1 MSRAARSGQV
11 FDRTKAEAISPGKRP
26 PLQKQITLPYI
37 RPCGVTMVEPK
48 GKAKDFEATT
58 FGDGVEPRH
67 GGQTKT
73 GQRKTSRPL
82 EPSLP
87 LYLVLRSSRARGAW
101 SLKRPTTEAR
111 VKETLVTLAKRH
123 KIKIFEFVNGG
134 DQLHLLV
141 RAQSRPGFQAFLRAF
156 AGLTA
161 RAVTGAKKG
170 KPAGKFWDAL
180 TFSRV
185 VAWGEEFDRISGWL
199 GKGDLDVLSALSE
212 VPRKRARA
220 R

>member
-1 MSRAARSGQV
+1 M
-11 FDRTKAEAISPGKRP
+11 AEPR
-26 PLQKQITLPYI
+26 
-37 RPCGVTMVEPK
+37 
-48 GKAKDFEATT
+48 GKAKAGEST
-58 FGDGVEPRH
+58 FGQGVEPRH
-67 GGQTKT
+67 GGGIKV

-87 LYLVLRSSRARGAW
+87 LYLVLRSSRAKGSW
-101 SLKRPTTEAR
+101 SLKRPATEAR
-111 VKETLVTLAKRH
+111 VKETLSTLATRH

-134 DQLHLLV
+134 DQLHLLM
-141 RAQSRPGFQAFLRAF
+141 RAKTRPGFQAFLRSF

-170 KPAGKFWDAL
+170 KPAGKFWDGL

-185 VAWGEEFDRISGWL
+185 VAWGAEFDRVSGCL
-199 GKGDLDVLSALSE
+199 ASGDLVGLGAFSE
-212 VPRKRARA
+212 GIKRRARA

>member
-1 MSRAARSGQV
+1 
-11 FDRTKAEAISPGKRP
+11 
-26 PLQKQITLPYI
+26 
-37 RPCGVTMVEPK
+37 MVEPK
-48 GKAKDFEATT
+48 GKAKVLVATT
-58 FGDGVEPRH
+58 FGEGVEPRH

-87 LYLVLRSSRARGAW
+87 LYLVLRSSRARGNW
-101 SLKRPTTEAR
+101 SLKRPATETR
-111 VKETLVTLAKRH
+111 VKETLRTLAQRH
-123 KIKIFEFVNGG
+123 KIKVFEFVNGG
-134 DQLHLLV
+134 DQLHLLM
-141 RAQSRPGFQAFLRAF
+141 RAKSRPGFQAFLRAF

-170 KPAGKFWDAL
+170 KPAGKFWDGL

-185 VAWGEEFDRISGWL
+185 VAWGEEFDRVSSCL
-199 GKGDLDVLSALSE
+199 ADRDLEALAALSE
-212 VPRKRARA
+212 LPKKRARA

>member
-1 MSRAARSGQV
+1 MGGPIWPSFRG
-11 FDRTKAEAISPGKRP
+11 P
-26 PLQKQITLPYI
+26 PLQNQITLPYI
-37 RPCGVTMVEPK
+37 RACGVNMVEPK
-48 GKAKDFEATT
+48 GSGKVFASTT
-58 FGDGVEPRH
+58 FGAGVEPRH
-67 GGQTKT
+67 GGQTKA

-87 LYLVLRSSRARGAW
+87 LYLVLRSSRARASW
-101 SLKRPTTEAR
+101 SLKRPATEAR
-111 VKETLVTLAKRH
+111 VKQTLQTLAQRH
-123 KIKIFEFVNGG
+123 KIKVFEFVNGG

-185 VAWGEEFDRISGWL
+185 VAWGEEFDRISACLAGA
-199 GKGDLDVLSALSE
+199 DLDALTALSD
-212 VPRKRARA
+212 VPRKRSRA

>member
-1 MSRAARSGQV
+1 
-11 FDRTKAEAISPGKRP
+11 
-26 PLQKQITLPYI
+26 
-37 RPCGVTMVEPK
+37 MVEPK
-48 GKAKDFEATT
+48 GKAKVFEAKT
-58 FGDGVEPRH
+58 FGDDVEPRH

-87 LYLVLRSSRARGAW
+87 LYLVLRSSRARGSW
-101 SLKRPTTEAR
+101 SLKRAATESR
-111 VKETLVTLAKRH
+111 INHMLRTLAQRH
-123 KIKIFEFVNGG
+123 KIKVFQFVNGG

-141 RAQSRPGFQAFLRAF
+141 RAKSRAGFQAFLRAF

-161 RAVTGAKKG
+161 RTVTGAKKG

-185 VAWGEEFDRISGWL
+185 VAWGEEYDRISGCL
-199 GKGDLDVLSALSE
+199 ADGDLHLLAALSE
-212 VPRKRARA
+212 VPQ
-220 R
+220 

>member
-1 MSRAARSGQV
+1 
-11 FDRTKAEAISPGKRP
+11 
-26 PLQKQITLPYI
+26 
-37 RPCGVTMVEPK
+37 MVEAK
-48 GKAKDFEATT
+48 GKAKVFEPTT
-58 FGDGVEPRH
+58 FGEGVEPRH

-87 LYLVLRSSRARGAW
+87 LYLVLRSSRARGSW
-101 SLKRPTTEAR
+101 SLKRPATEAR
-111 VKETLVTLAKRH
+111 VKGTLQTLAQRH

-134 DQLHLLV
+134 DQLHLLL
-141 RAQSRPGFQAFLRAF
+141 RAKSRPGFQAFLRAF

-170 KPAGKFWDAL
+170 KPAGKFWDGL

-185 VAWGEEFDRISGWL
+185 VAWGEEFDRVSSSLSG
-199 GKGDLDVLSALSE
+199 GDLDALTALSAA
-212 VPRKRARA
+212 PRKRAGA

>member
-1 MSRAARSGQV
+1 MAEPRGRA
-11 FDRTKAEAISPGKRP
+11 
-26 PLQKQITLPYI
+26 
-37 RPCGVTMVEPK
+37 K
-48 GKAKDFEATT
+48 GSETT
-58 FGDGVEPRH
+58 FGAGVEPRH
-67 GGQTKT
+67 GGTIKT

-87 LYLVLRSSRARGAW
+87 LYLVLRSSRAKGSW

-111 VKETLVTLAKRH
+111 VKETLSTLATRH

-134 DQLHLLV
+134 DQLHLLM
-141 RAQSRPGFQAFLRAF
+141 RARTRPGFQAFLRSF

-170 KPAGKFWDAL
+170 KPAGKFWDGL

-185 VAWGEEFDRISGWL
+185 VAWGEEFEHVSSCL
-199 GKGDLDVLSALSE
+199 SSGDLGGLGTLGD
-212 VPRKRARA
+212 PPKKRSR
-220 R
+220 